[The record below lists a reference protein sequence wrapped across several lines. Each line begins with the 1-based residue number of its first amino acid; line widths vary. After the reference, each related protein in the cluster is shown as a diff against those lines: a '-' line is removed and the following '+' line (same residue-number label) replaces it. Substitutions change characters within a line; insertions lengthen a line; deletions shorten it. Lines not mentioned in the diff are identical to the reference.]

1 MIPNEAKLHEELDL
15 LEWTLDG
22 YSSLLDTSKQF
33 AAMSGNEA
41 HYEFHYLAF
50 QHAGM
55 EANIIDGIK
64 KAAATLYQNI
74 TDMLKRINEY
84 FFGEGEKA
92 AQDAANG
99 ADEAL
104 DALNEVDG
112 NTPIPDGSPARD
124 PEALLKA
131 LEGGTEFEEVMK
143 ENSDLDNALDRI
155 RTAAQKVKDCDTVAK
170 LRSVYTEIKS
180 AADSGTQAVANSLRK
195 TLGKATN
202 AANELRNPK
211 LPKDDDTPEIK
222 ASVKQENQENIDE
235 AKDETKK
242 ARIIGGVRNKIV
254 GAYNSLSKLSKTIKE
269 SPAKSEFKG

>member
-41 HYEFHYLAF
+41 YYEFHYLAF

-55 EANIIDGIK
+55 EANVIDGIK

-195 TLGKATN
+195 TLSKATD
-202 AANELRNPK
+202 AANGLRNPK

-269 SPAKSEFKG
+269 NPAKSEFKG